1 VLAEGFVG
9 KKEVWFLA
17 GSPSPA
23 IFTERTGWH
32 NAVDMRVVDEL
43 TGPGMQYAHDA
54 LEGGD
59 GHGSCG
65 GAQPLHLASPA
76 SGKEQLGIAVR
87 FPEFAQVDELD
98 LTDDRAYLPHR
109 KHRDLG
115 LVTRRLGKIP
125 DVPVRTIPMRVVELE
140 RC

>member
-1 VLAEGFVG
+1 MLAEGFVG

-59 GHGSCG
+59 GMGVVVVRSRFISRPRPPG
-65 GAQPLHLASPA
+65 KSSLALRCVFQS
-76 SGKEQLGIAVR
+76 S
-87 FPEFAQVDELD
+87 
-98 LTDDRAYLPHR
+98 
-109 KHRDLG
+109 
-115 LVTRRLGKIP
+115 RR
-125 DVPVRTIPMRVVELE
+125 
-140 RC
+140 